1 MPAPELKSVLVT
13 GASQGIGRATCLHL
27 ASRGYHVV
35 AVGRSMERLLSLKA
49 DSQTPESITPWELDV
64 GDPGCVEQVPEII
77 RQVGRLDVLVNNAGY
92 GLRGYVEELD
102 MAAVQT
108 QFETNL
114 FSTLRL
120 SQAVI
125 PHMRENGGGAIINI
139 GSVSAHLGSPSAG
152 AYAATKS
159 ALRSLSL
166 VLRLE
171 LHPFG
176 IKVAVIEPG
185 VVRANFLSNQVVSSR
200 REGEESPYA
209 SRAKKLEERTAR
221 FHHSGADPLR
231 VARTVERIIR
241 AKHPR
246 PSYVVG
252 IDGGIGVFAAR
263 FLPER
268 LVQYCTR
275 RVLMG

>member
-1 MPAPELKSVLVT
+1 MANQKSVLIT
-13 GASQGIGRATCLHL
+13 GASQGIGRSTVLYL
-27 ASRGYHVV
+27 ASRGYLVV
-35 AVGRSMERLLSLKA
+35 AAGRSMERLLTLKA
-49 DSQTPESITPWELDV
+49 DSPTPDKIIPWELD
-64 GDPGCVEQVPEII
+64 PGNPSCVEQVPGII

-92 GLRGYVEELD
+92 GLRGYLEELD
-102 MAAVQT
+102 MDEVQA

-125 PHMRENGGGAIINI
+125 PHMRENKAGAIINI
-139 GSVSAHLGSPSAG
+139 GSVSAHIGSPSGG

-166 VLRLE
+166 VMRIE

-176 IKVAVIEPG
+176 IRVAVIEPG
-185 VVRANFLSNQVVSSR
+185 VIRANFLQNQISGH
-200 REGEESPYA
+200 REGGPDSPYA
-209 SRAKKLEERTAR
+209 ARAPKLQERTAR
-221 FHHSGADPLR
+221 FHHSGGNPVK

-241 AKHPR
+241 SKHPR

-252 IDGGIGVFAAR
+252 LDGGVGVFAAR

-268 LVQYCTR
+268 LVQYCVR

>member
-1 MPAPELKSVLVT
+1 MANQKSVLIT
-13 GASQGIGRATCLHL
+13 GASQGIGRATVLYL
-27 ASRGYHVV
+27 ASRGYIVV
-35 AVGRSMERLLSLKA
+35 AAGRSMERLLALKA
-49 DSQTPESITPWELDV
+49 DSRTPDSIIPWELD
-64 GDPGCVEQVPEII
+64 PGNPSCAEQVPAII
-77 RQVGRLDVLVNNAGY
+77 GHVGRLDVLVNNAGY
-92 GLRGYVEELD
+92 GLRGYLEELD
-102 MAAVQT
+102 MSEVQE

-125 PHMRENGGGAIINI
+125 PHMRENGGGTIINI
-139 GSVSAHLGSPSAG
+139 GSVSAHLASPSGG

-159 ALRSLSL
+159 AMRSMTMALRI
-166 VLRLE
+166 E

-185 VVRANFLSNQVVSSR
+185 VIRANFVQNQIVAGRSR
-200 REGEESPYA
+200 DPGSAYA
-209 SRAKKLEERTAR
+209 ARARKLEERTAR

-241 AKHPR
+241 SNRPR

-252 IDGGIGVFAAR
+252 IDGGLGVFSAR

-268 LVQYCTR
+268 LVQFCVR
-275 RVLMG
+275 KVLMG